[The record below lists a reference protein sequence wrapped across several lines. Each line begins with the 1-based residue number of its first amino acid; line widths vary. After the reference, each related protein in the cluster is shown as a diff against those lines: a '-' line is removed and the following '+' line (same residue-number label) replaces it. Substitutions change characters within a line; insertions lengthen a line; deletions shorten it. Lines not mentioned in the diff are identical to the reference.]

1 MQKKPHAKAA
11 KAAKGKPEGGI
22 LSTETPFTEPIRKFV
37 CGSEEREKKAH
48 EQDEDGK
55 DGTRSF

>member
-1 MQKKPHAKAA
+1 VNLNPAVKTRDEVVNH
-11 KAAKGKPEGGI
+11 GWTRIGNE
-22 LSTETPFTEPIRKFV
+22 EPIRKFV

>member
-22 LSTETPFTEPIRKFV
+22 LSTETPFTVSRLVFRAYL
-37 CGSEEREKKAH
+37 S
-48 EQDEDGK
+48 
-55 DGTRSF
+55 SFFASVADFA